1 MLGEEGLIGESL
13 FRSQETQVLSGNVGC
28 REGSAVVSVLEN
40 NTDPMSGLRQLC
52 DNACRIVSTLS
63 SKQQLGV
70 KSTIS
75 YLSPKKKGSLPTP
88 EVSPDCRTITES
100 PGL

>member
-40 NTDPMSGLRQLC
+40 NTDPMSGLRRLR
-52 DNACRIVSTLS
+52 DDACRIISTLAARSDFREPYSAPS
-63 SKQQLGV
+63 SKRQ
-70 KSTIS
+70 STHA
-75 YLSPKKKGSLPTP
+75 
-88 EVSPDCRTITES
+88 
-100 PGL
+100 